1 MEKPISAT
9 TSSKGVPS
17 WCLNHS
23 LERATARFPSADL
36 FVFQRR
42 HGQSVGNGIQY
53 GFQQTGYSGKL
64 GGRETVDQ
72 VVYAC

>member
-1 MEKPISAT
+1 
-9 TSSKGVPS
+9 
-17 WCLNHS
+17 